1 MRWKNSN
8 RNGNSFGSVMKSGVE
23 MKGHGKKRRD
33 EFVQERNWSAKYSP
47 NHIDNGLLRFYLTPL
62 RSSRRGGPG
71 KIKSDGSHSI
81 VRSVMRPH

>member
-81 VRSVMRPH
+81 VRSIMRPH